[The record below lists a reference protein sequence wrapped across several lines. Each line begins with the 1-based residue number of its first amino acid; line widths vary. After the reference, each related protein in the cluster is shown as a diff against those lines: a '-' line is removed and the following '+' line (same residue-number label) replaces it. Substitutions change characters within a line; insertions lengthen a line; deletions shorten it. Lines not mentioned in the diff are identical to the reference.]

1 MIDLQINAL
10 ETWLMRL
17 LLLSIP
23 NDCFDVTAE
32 ADADVGKVSLQYPS
46 NMSEYSSKHLMWTLY
61 ARR

>member
-1 MIDLQINAL
+1 
-10 ETWLMRL
+10 MRL

-23 NDCFDVTAE
+23 NHCFDVTVE